1 MYKEPFQPTY
11 EYALECDKHDE
22 LKDFQTEFYKK
33 RRYYIFRWKLIRAT
47 FKKSRE
53 IITYVARFVE
63 RLWH

>member
-33 RRYYIFRWKLIRAT
+33 KVLYIQMETHQGYFQ
-47 FKKSRE
+47 KSRE

-63 RLWH
+63 RVWY

>member
-33 RRYYIFRWKLIRAT
+33 EGTIYLDGNSLGCFQKEQRNRYLPC
-47 FKKSRE
+47 
-53 IITYVARFVE
+53 
-63 RLWH
+63 

>member
-33 RRYYIFRWKLIRAT
+33 ESTIPVVLVDLEA
-47 FKKSRE
+47 S
-53 IITYVARFVE
+53 
-63 RLWH
+63 

>member
-33 RRYYIFRWKLIRAT
+33 KKEQYI
-47 FKKSRE
+47 
-53 IITYVARFVE
+53 
-63 RLWH
+63 

>member
-33 RRYYIFRWKLIRAT
+33 EGTIYLDGNSLGYFQKEQRNHYLRC
-47 FKKSRE
+47 
-53 IITYVARFVE
+53 
-63 RLWH
+63 

>member
-1 MYKEPFQPTY
+1 MYTEPFQPTY

-33 RRYYIFRWKLIRAT
+33 RRNNIFRWKLIRAT

-53 IITYVARFVE
+53 IITYFARFME
-63 RLWH
+63 RVWH